1 MKIEDIENEIIEEFQ
16 LFDDEFSKYE
26 YLVEVGKALPL
37 INEKYKTAEYEI
49 TGCQSK
55 VWLNAELIE
64 GKVVYSA
71 DSTGIIPKGIVSLL
85 LRMLSGQ
92 TPEDIV
98 NADPVSLFSKIG
110 ISELSMTRSNGL
122 RSMAKQMK
130 LYALAFQAQGKWIIY
145 GSDCNC

>member
-1 MKIEDIENEIIEEFQ
+1 MVIYIAMKIEEIENEIVEEFQ
-16 LFDDEFSKYE
+16 MFDDEFSKYE
-26 YLVEVGKALPL
+26 YLVEVGKNLPL
-37 INEKYKTAEYEI
+37 IDEKYKTTEYEI

-55 VWLNAELIE
+55 VWLNAELID

-92 TPEDIV
+92 TTEAIV
-98 NADPVSLFSKIG
+98 NADPISLFSKIG

-130 LYALAFQAQGKWIIY
+130 LYALAFQTKVNGQ
-145 GSDCNC
+145 

>member
-1 MKIEDIENEIIEEFQ
+1 MKIEEIENEIVEEFQ
-16 LFDDEFSKYE
+16 MFDDEFSKYE
-26 YLVEVGKALPL
+26 YLVEVGKNLPL
-37 INEKYKTAEYEI
+37 IDEKYKTTEYEI

-55 VWLNAELIE
+55 VWLNAELID

-92 TPEDIV
+92 TTEAIV
-98 NADPVSLFSKIG
+98 NADPISLFSKIG

-130 LYALAFQAQGKWIIY
+130 LYALAFQTKVNGQ
-145 GSDCNC
+145 

>member
-1 MKIEDIENEIIEEFQ
+1 LVIYTAMTIEEIENEIVEEFQ
-16 LFDDEFSKYE
+16 MFDDEFSKYE
-26 YLVEVGKALPL
+26 YLVEVGKNLPL
-37 INEKYKTAEYEI
+37 IDEKYKTTEYEI

-55 VWLNAELIE
+55 VWLNAELID

-71 DSTGIIPKGIVSLL
+71 DSAGIIPKGIVSLL

-92 TPEDIV
+92 TPEAVV
-98 NADPVSLFSKIG
+98 NADPISLFSKIG

-130 LYALAFQAQGKWIIY
+130 LYALAYQTKVNGQ
-145 GSDCNC
+145 

>member
-1 MKIEDIENEIIEEFQ
+1 MKIEEIENEIVEEFQ
-16 LFDDEFSKYE
+16 SFDDEFSKYE

-37 INEKYKTAEYEI
+37 IDEKYKTPEYEI

-55 VWLNAELIE
+55 VWLNAELID

-92 TPEDIV
+92 TPDDIV
-98 NADPVSLFSKIG
+98 NADPIGLFSKIG

-130 LYALAFQAQGKWIIY
+130 LYALAFQAKVNG
-145 GSDCNC
+145 

>member
-1 MKIEDIENEIIEEFQ
+1 MVILIVMKIEEIEQEIIEEFQ
-16 LFDDEFSKYE
+16 SFDDEFSKYE

-37 INEKYKTAEYEI
+37 IDDKYKTEEYEI

-55 VWLNAELIE
+55 VWLNAELID

-98 NADPVSLFSKIG
+98 NADPISLFSKIG

-122 RSMAKQMK
+122 RSMVKQMK
-130 LYALAFQAQGKWIIY
+130 LYALAFQAKVNG
-145 GSDCNC
+145 

>member
-1 MKIEDIENEIIEEFQ
+1 
-16 LFDDEFSKYE
+16 
-26 YLVEVGKALPL
+26 LVEVGKALPL
-37 INEKYKTAEYEI
+37 IDDKYKTEEYEI

-55 VWLNAELIE
+55 VWLNAELID

-98 NADPVSLFSKIG
+98 NADPINLFSKIG

-122 RSMAKQMK
+122 RSMVKQMK
-130 LYALAFQAQGKWIIY
+130 LYALAFQAKVNG
-145 GSDCNC
+145 